1 MTRSKG
7 KPPVAKPAFDEES
20 VLRFAA
26 QDPDVAVDASRGPAA
41 SKPAKGPVRQ
51 KVADEPDANR
61 LSLTLKLKADVII
74 RLRDEAARKEKK
86 IDQIVEKLVIKHLGK
101 H

>member
-1 MTRSKG
+1 MTRSKA
-7 KPPVAKPAFDEES
+7 KPPIAKPAFDEES

-26 QDPDVAVDASRGPAA
+26 RDPDVAATVAREDSGSAS
-41 SKPAKGPVRQ
+41 AKNPTRQ
-51 KVADEPDANR
+51 RDVNESGADR
-61 LSLTLKLKADVII
+61 LSLTLKLKPEVII
-74 RLRDEAARKEKK
+74 RLREEAARKAKK